1 MPGRAEAGQVA
12 QTKFAVPRGP
22 KETIARPRLFEVL
35 DAGLQGPLTLLAASA
50 GAGKSVLLSS
60 WIAAGR
66 SPGPVAW
73 LSLDA
78 DDGDRRRFWRAV
90 LEALTR
96 ATEDEA
102 VAALAVSPRE
112 PMQMDIVLPALVD
125 ALAGDDTPLVLVLE
139 DFHEVSDVVH
149 DDVARLV
156 RFAPP
161 TLRLVIVTRSDP
173 AIGLGRLRLDGRL
186 TELRDAQLAFTLAE
200 TRAMFDALGL
210 SLAPAD
216 LERLWRRTEGWA
228 AALRLAAASLRLHAD
243 QHAFV
248 EHFAGTDVTISDYLA
263 SEVLAHQPPDL
274 HDFLLRTSVVETLN
288 AELADALT
296 GGTDG
301 RSMIGRLEHGGVLT
315 TPLDEHGVWHRY
327 HPLFAELLRAELRV
341 QLPGEVD
348 GLHRRAAIWLSEH
361 GEDSAALR
369 HAAAGR
375 AWDLAG
381 DLVAARWLQLLIE
394 GELGALRPVVETMP
408 REHVEASPE
417 LALAFGAALLTR
429 GNDVAA
435 APYLRLAR
443 DGGSRVPAERRAPF
457 TAGMAAV
464 SLYEGRLRGDP
475 ERALQAA
482 RGLLDRDPVLD
493 DEDLNLGVRAFV
505 LAQLGIVEL
514 WTGDLDA
521 AAEHLERAMS
531 AATVAEH
538 DWTLVAAGAHLAVVR
553 AIRGEVPRAVH
564 NAESAID
571 LARRRGWTRTEPA
584 GAAYCI
590 LAALAVEQ
598 GRHDE
603 CAARRTR
610 CATPATVHC
619 VQSKRSCARCC

>member
-274 HDFLLRTSVVETLN
+274 HDFLLRTSVV
-288 AELADALT
+288 
-296 GGTDG
+296 
-301 RSMIGRLEHGGVLT
+301 
-315 TPLDEHGVWHRY
+315 
-327 HPLFAELLRAELRV
+327 
-341 QLPGEVD
+341 
-348 GLHRRAAIWLSEH
+348 
-361 GEDSAALR
+361 
-369 HAAAGR
+369 
-375 AWDLAG
+375 
-381 DLVAARWLQLLIE
+381 
-394 GELGALRPVVETMP
+394 
-408 REHVEASPE
+408 
-417 LALAFGAALLTR
+417 
-429 GNDVAA
+429 
-435 APYLRLAR
+435 
-443 DGGSRVPAERRAPF
+443 
-457 TAGMAAV
+457 
-464 SLYEGRLRGDP
+464 
-475 ERALQAA
+475 
-482 RGLLDRDPVLD
+482 
-493 DEDLNLGVRAFV
+493 
-505 LAQLGIVEL
+505 
-514 WTGDLDA
+514 
-521 AAEHLERAMS
+521 
-531 AATVAEH
+531 
-538 DWTLVAAGAHLAVVR
+538 
-553 AIRGEVPRAVH
+553 
-564 NAESAID
+564 
-571 LARRRGWTRTEPA
+571 
-584 GAAYCI
+584 
-590 LAALAVEQ
+590 
-598 GRHDE
+598 
-603 CAARRTR
+603 
-610 CATPATVHC
+610 
-619 VQSKRSCARCC
+619 